1 MSQMTTTARLLRVYR
16 VDEQL
21 KGLESRLRAAERFL
35 KDQDSHLSQ
44 IEAKRKSIESQ
55 LRQLRATIGNTES
68 EIKGFDQRMEA
79 LRQKMGNAQTSREHK
94 AFLTELNT
102 IKADRD
108 KIETSGLENMA
119 KADALAKELEAL
131 GGKRDEREK
140 VRGVAATE
148 RNQRAD
154 EIRTRVEELRA
165 QRAALVAEVPADAL
179 RIYNDL
185 MASRGDEEEIMCV
198 VEVADLKRHEYNC
211 SGCMK
216 SLPLEVVSAL
226 LSKGALSRCKSCGLI
241 LYLSPETVEN
251 MSAAIQRK

>member
-35 KDQDSHLSQ
+35 KEQDSQLGQ
-44 IEAKRKSIESQ
+44 IETKRKGLESQ
-55 LRQLRATIGNTES
+55 LRQLKATIANTEG
-68 EIKGFDQRMEA
+68 EIKGFDQRMES

-108 KIETSGLENMA
+108 KVETAGLESMA
-119 KADALAKELEAL
+119 KADALAKELETL

-140 VRGVAATE
+140 VRGVAASE

-165 QRAALVAEVPADAL
+165 QRAALVSDVPADAL
-179 RIYNDL
+179 RVYNDL
-185 MASRGDEEEIMCV
+185 MAVRGEEEEIMCV
-198 VEVADLKRHEYNC
+198 VEVSDFKRHEYNC

-226 LSKGALSRCKSCGLI
+226 LSKGTLTRCKSCGLI
-241 LYLSPETVEN
+241 LFLSDETVEN
-251 MSAAIQRK
+251 MSAAIAKK